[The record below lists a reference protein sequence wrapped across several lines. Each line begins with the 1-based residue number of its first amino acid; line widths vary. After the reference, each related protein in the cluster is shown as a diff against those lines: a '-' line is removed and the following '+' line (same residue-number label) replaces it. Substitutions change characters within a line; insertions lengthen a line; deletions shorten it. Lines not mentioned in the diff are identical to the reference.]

1 MVGDPIAEEYF
12 SSTRIQSALPD
23 YQYHFLAVS
32 VVADTN
38 STTENTRDG
47 VAVAV
52 HDDLDVD
59 LPRDYHKKTRL
70 VAASIG
76 DDTAAAA
83 AAAVVESDC
92 D

>member
-23 YQYHFLAVS
+23 YQYHFVAVS
-32 VVADTN
+32 AVVDIN
-38 STTENTRDG
+38 STTENARDG

-70 VAASIG
+70 VAAPIG
-76 DDTAAAA
+76 DDTAAA